1 MNLAIDHENIKS
13 KSELIQKIKSRRR
26 ELEKIVNSVP
36 GDRISEPGV
45 ENGWSVKDIIAHIS
59 KWERMMCEWV
69 ADLQA
74 GRIPD
79 RPPPGEPWEDL
90 DQFNAAIF
98 EENRDKT
105 ISSVR
110 SEFESSYNDT
120 LELVENSWE
129 RDLIEPGRFG
139 WAKNNP
145 LWYLVGANTFWHYE
159 EHIPSI
165 RGWMENQND

>member
-1 MNLAIDHENIKS
+1 M
-13 KSELIQKIKSRRR
+13 
-26 ELEKIVNSVP
+26 
-36 GDRISEPGV
+36 
-45 ENGWSVKDIIAHIS
+45 AHIS

-90 DQFNAAIF
+90 DQFNADIF
-98 EENRDKT
+98 EENRDKP
-105 ISSVR
+105 ISNVKA
-110 SEFESSYNDT
+110 EFESSYSDT
-120 LELVENSWE
+120 LELVENSRE
-129 RDLIEPGRFG
+129 KDLMEPGRFE
-139 WAKNNP
+139 WAKKNP

-165 RGWMENQND
+165 RGWMENQNN